1 MRFDILTIFPDFFG
15 SPLKQSILGK
25 AVEKGL
31 IEVRIHNIRDF
42 ALDKHKT
49 TDDSPYGGGEGMVM
63 KAEPI
68 VMAVESVK
76 SALNIGG
83 KSGNSPNVK
92 VILTSPQGRQF
103 NQEMA
108 AEFALL
114 KGLVIICGR
123 YEGVDERV
131 KELAVDMEV
140 SVGDYVLSGGEAP
153 AMIIVDAVSRL
164 VPGVLGSD
172 LSAKDDS
179 FSSSGISMGLLE
191 YPQYTRPESF
201 RGLNVPEILLSG
213 NHLEIK
219 KWRRAEAIKRT
230 LEKRPELLQKVKLT
244 EEEKVF
250 VEKIKN

>member
-1 MRFDILTIFPDFFG
+1 MRFDILTIFPDFFE

-25 AVEKGL
+25 AIGKGL
-31 IEVRIHNIRDF
+31 IEIVIHNIRDF

-76 SALNIGG
+76 AGSN
-83 KSGNSPNVK
+83 KNPK

-103 NQEMA
+103 NQQVA
-108 AEFALL
+108 AEFAAST
-114 KGLVIICGR
+114 GLVIICGR

-140 SVGDYVLSGGEAP
+140 SAGDYVLSGGETSALV
-153 AMIIVDAVSRL
+153 IIDAVSRL

-172 LSAKDDS
+172 ESAKDDS
-179 FSSSGISMGLLE
+179 FSCGLLE

-201 RGLNVPEILLSG
+201 RGLKVPEILLSG
-213 NHLEIK
+213 NHQEIK
-219 KWRRAEAIKRT
+219 NWRRLESIKRT
-230 LEKRPELLQKVKLT
+230 FEKRPDLLERVQLT
-244 EEEKVF
+244 EKEK
-250 VEKIKN
+250 EHLKELKINKQ

>member
-1 MRFDILTIFPDFFG
+1 MRFDILTIFPDFFE

-25 AVEKGL
+25 AIEKGL
-31 IEVRIHNIRDF
+31 VEIGVHNIRDF

-49 TDDSPYGGGEGMVM
+49 TDDSPYGGGDGMVM

-76 SALNIGG
+76 AGFN
-83 KSGNSPNVK
+83 PDAK
-92 VILTSPQGRQF
+92 VILTTPQGKKF
-103 NQEMA
+103 NQQLA
-108 AEFALL
+108 VEFAASN
-114 KGLVIICGR
+114 GFVIICGR

-131 KELAVDMEV
+131 KELVVDMEV

-153 AMIIVDAVSRL
+153 AMIIIDAVSRL

-172 LSAKDDS
+172 KSAADDS
-179 FSSSGISMGLLE
+179 FSCGLLE

-213 NHLEIK
+213 NHQEIKTWRRQESIKRTMEKRPDILERVQLTEKGKKQLEIK
-219 KWRRAEAIKRT
+219 K
-230 LEKRPELLQKVKLT
+230 
-244 EEEKVF
+244 
-250 VEKIKN
+250 